1 MTIKI
6 DRGLFVFRLLFGI
19 YLYLS
24 MGLFHASAGEVDVAD
39 ARILIDISGSMK
51 KNDPKNLRR
60 PALRLLVGL
69 MPEDARAGVWTF
81 GRYVNMMIPLGQVD
95 RSWKKRARAAAA
107 KIASP
112 GQFTNIED
120 VIKRSIS
127 DWESASTIYRRHL
140 ILLTDGVVDIS
151 KNSVKNQASRERIL
165 EQLLPKLKA
174 YGARVHTIALSE
186 RADHELLQKLSKET
200 DGWYEQVNDAD
211 QLQRIFLRIFEKVG
225 QPDTVP
231 LKNNRF
237 QIDNSIQEVTLLV
250 FRKEGA
256 APTTLTTPGGKKYDA
271 KKAPKSVT
279 WHRDVGFDMITISK
293 PESGEW
299 QVEAAMDPDNRVMVV
314 TDLKMKSTSLPTR
327 FVLGEQIPLTVKFT
341 NQGKTITRKDFLKV
355 VNLQSEEVDSQ
366 GPGEARPI
374 FDDGSDGDAKAGDGL
389 FTFLVGD
396 RPEGGSIEL
405 IVRAEGQTFQ
415 RESRQRFELAE
426 PIKTEVARDTA
437 SGISVTYTPDGE
449 VVDITSLVFESKL
462 VAVTGDEQQPV
473 MVLPGAQAG
482 DQALSVDPEPLLGD
496 WKLQTTVKGKTSAGN
511 DLLLTLPFVNIAGK
525 ASPPPPEPKPEPK
538 PEPEPE
544 PEPKEPPPPESE
556 VKPEPVKEPEP
567 EKQEEPEPE
576 ESSLMDQAILFGV
589 GNLIVLLIG
598 GGVFWFMRRKKSDS
612 VVRVEDEELD
622 EEAETKDE
630 DDKK

>member
-1 MTIKI
+1 MAIKI
-6 DRGLFVFRLLFGI
+6 DRGLFGYRLLFGI

-24 MGLFHASAGEVDVAD
+24 MGFFPVFAAEVDVAD

-120 VIKRSIS
+120 VIKRSMS
-127 DWESASTIYRRHL
+127 DWESASTKYRRHL

-151 KNSVKNQASRERIL
+151 KNPVKNQASRERIL

-256 APTTLTTPGGKKYDA
+256 APTMLTTPGGKKYDA

-374 FDDGSDGDAKAGDGL
+374 FDDGSDGDAKAEDGL

-405 IVRAEGQTFQ
+405 ILRAEGQTFQ

-426 PIKTEVARDTA
+426 PVKTEVTRDTA
-437 SGISVTYTPDGE
+437 SGVSVTYTPDGE
-449 VVDITSLVFESKL
+449 VVDLAGLAFESKL
-462 VAVTGDEQQPV
+462 VADAGGEQQPV

-482 DQALSVDPEPLLGD
+482 AQTLSVDPGPLLGD
-496 WKLQTTVKGKTSAGN
+496 WTLQTTVKGTTSAGN
-511 DLLLTLPFVNIAGK
+511 DLLLTLPFVKIAGK
-525 ASPPPPEPKPEPK
+525 AEPSP
-538 PEPEPE
+538 
-544 PEPKEPPPPESE
+544 PEPKEPPPPEPE
-556 VKPEPVKEPEP
+556 AKPEPVKEPEP
-567 EKQEEPEPE
+567 EKQKEPEPEAIIEPEPE
-576 ESSLMDQAILFGV
+576 EDSLMNQAILFGV

-598 GGVFWFMRRKKSDS
+598 GGVFWFIRRKKSDT
-612 VVRVEDEELD
+612 VVLVEDEEPD
-622 EEAETKDE
+622 ESDEKAETKDA
-630 DDKK
+630 DD